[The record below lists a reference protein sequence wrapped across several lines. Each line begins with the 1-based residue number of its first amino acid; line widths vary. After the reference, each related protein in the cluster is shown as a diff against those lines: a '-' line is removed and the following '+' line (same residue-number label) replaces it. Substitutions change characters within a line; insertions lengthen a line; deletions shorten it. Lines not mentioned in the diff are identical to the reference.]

1 MSLSANSFRY
11 GFGLLALALAA
22 ACAVVCAESA
32 ATAAEDD
39 GDWEITAES
48 EAAVERGR
56 RARHS

>member
-11 GFGLLALALAA
+11 GFGLLALAA
-22 ACAVVCAESA
+22 ACAVVCAQSA

-48 EAAVERGR
+48 EAAVERGPR
-56 RARHS
+56 GR